1 MTKEQFDSLYYGK
14 AVHCDT
20 EEKANHFLALADS
33 VGHKW
38 FSGSSL
44 IEENLWEYHK
54 EKTCYE
60 VTNSGLF
67 YARFEFFKNDNYK
80 FVEYTLPPKFKVG
93 NKVRVNNA
101 SSTAN
106 GKVGVI
112 ERVHTSSPMLYT
124 VNIDGDDIHEFW
136 YLYETQIEKVEEPT
150 YKEETI
156 DDIIK
161 EIKDNQKRTT
171 ILLNRLETKLA
182 ICLSCLIAWEQSWQY
197 AYMLNQAPTLNK
209 IKRKGTL

>member
-1 MTKEQFDSLYYGK
+1 MTKEQFEKLYYGK

-33 VGHKW
+33 VGHEW

-44 IEENLWEYHK
+44 IEENLWEYYK

-67 YARFEFFKNDNYK
+67 YSRFEFFKNDNYK

-101 SSTAN
+101 SSTVN
-106 GKVGVI
+106 GIVGVI
-112 ERVHTSSPMLYT
+112 ESVSSSSPLPYYVKINDDYT
-124 VNIDGDDIHEFW
+124 LTFW
-136 YLYETQIEKVEEPT
+136 YFFEHELEKVEEPID
-150 YKEETI
+150 KEETI

-171 ILLNRLETKLA
+171 ILLNRLGTMVK
-182 ICLSCLIAWEQSWQY
+182 
-197 AYMLNQAPTLNK
+197 NK
-209 IKRKGTL
+209 